1 MATLRDIRR
10 RIQSVKKTSQITK
23 AMQMVAAARL
33 RKLQAALESARPYA
47 DKMEVVIQSLLAQV
61 EGDVHPLMEQR
72 EGPRHLDLVVVS
84 TDRGLCGGLNTNL
97 FRRIQAFLREN
108 ESSYKAISLDLVG
121 RKSREFFK
129 RRKVSIRQT
138 RVNLFPAVPRFETA
152 KALSEELVQSFLS
165 GEVDEV
171 GVFYNEFRSVMTQR
185 VTFRSLLPLTGKSRD
200 EADQTQGVGIGNYLY
215 EPGREFLLRS
225 LLPRYVAV
233 QLFRVLLEAQT
244 SEFAARMT
252 AMDSATSN
260 AREMIDRLTLTFNRA
275 RQAAITREL
284 MDIVNGAEALK
295 FQA

>member
-1 MATLRDIRR
+1 
-10 RIQSVKKTSQITK
+10 VKKTSQITK

-171 GVFYNEFRSVMTQR
+171 GIFYNEFRSVMTQR

-200 EADQTQGVGIGNYLY
+200 VADQTQGVGIGNYLY

-260 AREMIDRLTLTFNRA
+260 AKEMMDRLTLTFNRA
-275 RQAAITREL
+275 RQAAITKEL

>member
-1 MATLRDIRR
+1 
-10 RIQSVKKTSQITK
+10 VKKTSQITK

-171 GVFYNEFRSVMTQR
+171 GIFYNEFRSVMTQR